1 MSDGPH
7 RSLPMR
13 PAWRRVAHWADRQAF
28 APEEVGE
35 ALAVAVEQDCR
46 QELRP
51 QFLAELRRVVEE
63 PSLFRDDTGA
73 RLAALNPTA
82 GAGLER
88 SVMDRLCFLTESE
101 AAGFATLQAAVAM
114 AVQDCA
120 NRRARQIE
128 EHFLRRTSS
137 SRARDMRGRL
147 QAAAVVTSFASVAAR
162 VLGVDPHHRPAAPA
176 RHTGLDDGV
185 KLP

>member
-28 APEEVGE
+28 APEEVSE
-35 ALAVAVEQDCR
+35 ALALAIEQDCR

-51 QFLAELRRVVEE
+51 EFLAGLRRVVEE
-63 PSLFRDDTGA
+63 PSLFRDDTNA
-73 RLAALNPTA
+73 RLAAFYPNA
-82 GAGLER
+82 GAGIER
-88 SVMDRLCFLTESE
+88 SLMDRLCLLTESE
-101 AAGFATLQAAVAM
+101 AAGFATLQGAVAM
-114 AVQDCA
+114 AAQDCA

-147 QAAAVVTSFASVAAR
+147 QAAADVTSFISVAAR
-162 VLGVDPHHRPAAPA
+162 VLGVDPHHRPAAPT
-176 RHTGLDDGV
+176 RQTGLDDGV
-185 KLP
+185 TLR

>member
-13 PAWRRVAHWADRQAF
+13 PAWRRVAHWADRPAF
-28 APEEVGE
+28 EAEQVSE
-35 ALAVAVEQDCR
+35 ALAQAVEQDCR

-51 QFLAELRRVVEE
+51 EFLADLRRVIEE
-63 PSLFRDDTGA
+63 PSLFREDISA
-73 RLAALNPTA
+73 RVAALSPNA
-82 GAGLER
+82 GAGIER
-88 SVMDRLCFLTESE
+88 AVMDRLSFLTESE
-101 AAGFATLQAAVAM
+101 AASFTTLQAAVAS
-114 AVQDCA
+114 AAQDCA

-137 SRARDMRGRL
+137 SRARDMRSRL
-147 QAAAVVTSFASVAAR
+147 QAANDVTSFASMADR
-162 VLGVDPHHRPAAPA
+162 SLGVDPRHRPASPT

-185 KLP
+185 KL